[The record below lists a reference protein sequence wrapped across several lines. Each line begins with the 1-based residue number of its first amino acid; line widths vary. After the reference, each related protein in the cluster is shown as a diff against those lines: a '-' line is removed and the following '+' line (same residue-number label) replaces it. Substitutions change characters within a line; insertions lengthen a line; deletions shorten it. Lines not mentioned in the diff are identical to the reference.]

1 MASHDTY
8 LIPYLLSA
16 LDVVVS
22 LLASG
27 HVILSKRDTRAAI
40 GWIGLIWLSPL
51 VGTVLYWLLGINRIS
66 RKARSMRRDHASHRP
81 EDLRHRAARDASPAA
96 A

>member
-1 MASHDTY
+1 MTSHDPY

-16 LDVVVS
+16 LDVAVS

-51 VGTVLYWLLGINRIS
+51 VGTVLDWLLGINRIS
-66 RKARSMRRDHASHRP
+66 RKARSLRRDQALP
-81 EDLRHRAARDASPAA
+81 P
-96 A
+96 